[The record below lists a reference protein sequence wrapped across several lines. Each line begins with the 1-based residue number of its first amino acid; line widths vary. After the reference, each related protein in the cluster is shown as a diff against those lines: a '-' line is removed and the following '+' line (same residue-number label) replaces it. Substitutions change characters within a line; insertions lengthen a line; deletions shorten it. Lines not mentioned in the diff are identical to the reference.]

1 MTTGERIKAARNNAG
16 IKQSEL
22 AAKLG
27 VAVITIGQYERGKR
41 QPRIEQLFAIADA
54 LNIPVE
60 DLLGIA
66 PENRIVS
73 SSDKLLYFF
82 DKLNTDGQQKAVER
96 VEELTQ
102 IPRYR
107 GESTLEAAERR
118 LIETASRLSP
128 PQEPPENGG

>member
-1 MTTGERIKAARNNAG
+1 MR
-16 IKQSEL
+16 
-22 AAKLG
+22 
-27 VAVITIGQYERGKR
+27 YEKHTR
-41 QPRIEQLFAIADA
+41 QPRLEQIYTIADA

-60 DLLGIA
+60 ELLGIA

-82 DKLNTDGQQKAVER
+82 NKLNADGQQKAVER

-107 GESTLEAAERR
+107 GESTLEAAERH
-118 LIETASRLSP
+118 LVETVERKNAPTLEPSP
-128 PQEPPENGG
+128 E